1 MKVVFRVDA
10 SVWIGSGHVMRCLV
24 LADELKSHGY
34 SVSFACLPQKGDM
47 ISYIESRGFDVV
59 TLTAPSEYIQPTHEA
74 DYSGWLQRSVCEDA
88 RDFLSHI
95 KAADLV
101 VIDHYAVESD
111 WHKRVKNELG
121 CHLMAIDDLARTHD
135 VDLIIDQTLGRN
147 PNEYIGSARALTGSD
162 YALLAPNFLALRE
175 QGLNRV
181 PPKKKSR
188 VLISMGGIDNPNA
201 TLSVLKALVGRVDA
215 SFTVLLSTR
224 APHYHEVKAW
234 CHQHHDVEHKEFE
247 SNMAELMLQ
256 HDIAIGAPGTTSW
269 ERACLGLPSILIP
282 LAENQS
288 MICAQLLAHQAILKV
303 NLPEIKEKL
312 LAAYEQIISGWAT
325 YHTNNLR
332 LCDGLGLRRV
342 VLEIQQMLEPK
353 AHSLLQLRRARRDD
367 IDTVYHWQCHPKTR
381 EYALNATVPSWD
393 EHKQWMTRKLDS
405 VRDYF
410 YIVIDKQNHNPLG
423 VVRLDNTE
431 PGHYLVSIYVAPESY
446 GKGVAIAALS
456 MVDELH
462 PEMSLHA
469 TVLKENVVSQKLF
482 QKANYTQL
490 DAETYIRYPIKEN

>member
-1 MKVVFRVDA
+1 MNVVFRVDA

-34 SVSFACLPQKGDM
+34 RVSFACLPQKGDM
-47 ISYIESRGFDVV
+47 ISYIESRGFEVV

-74 DYSGWLQRSVCEDA
+74 DYCGWLQRSVCEDA

-101 VIDHYAVESD
+101 VTDHYAIESD
-111 WHKRVKNELG
+111 WQKRVRSELG
-121 CHLMAIDDLARTHD
+121 CHLIAIDDLARTHD
-135 VDLIIDQTLGRN
+135 ADLIIDQTLGRD
-147 PNEYIGSARALTGSD
+147 PNEYTGAARALTGSD

-175 QGLNRV
+175 RGLNRV
-181 PPKKKSR
+181 PPKEKPR
-188 VLISMGGIDNPNA
+188 VLISMGGIDKPNA
-201 TLSVLKALVGRVDA
+201 TLSVLKALVGMVDA

-224 APHYHEVKAW
+224 APHYQEVKAW
-234 CHQHHDVEHKEFE
+234 CHQHDDVEHKEFE

-303 NLPEIKEKL
+303 TLSEIKTKL
-312 LAAYEQIISGWAT
+312 LAAYEQLISGWAT

-342 VLEIQQMLEPK
+342 VLEIQQMLAPK
-353 AHSLLQLRRARRDD
+353 AHSSLQLRRARRDD

-410 YIVIDKQNHNPLG
+410 YIVIDKQNLKPLG

-431 PGHYLVSIYVAPESY
+431 PDHYLVSIYVAPESY

-462 PEMSLHA
+462 PEMTLHA
-469 TVLKENVVSQKLF
+469 TVLKENVASQKLF

-490 DAETYIRYPIKEN
+490 DAETYIRYPI